1 VIALAI
7 DVGGSHIRYGLV
19 KRGVIIRTESF
30 SVDPKAGMRALLP
43 ELKTRVMDM
52 LVAAQLDHTTVGG
65 IGLSFPAVVDS
76 VAGTVK
82 WVPRNKFEDSVT
94 IDFRRW
100 AQQSLRLPLAIEN
113 DANMA
118 LLGEWQFG
126 AGVGCDDLV
135 QVTLG
140 TGVGTSAVIRG
151 VPLRGK
157 HFQAGCLGGF
167 QIINFD
173 GVTRLNGY
181 HGYAE
186 CEASTWVLPE
196 LLAADPLF
204 ANSTLNS
211 APRLDFRTVFEHA
224 QDHNDT
230 LARQTVDRSAKVWA
244 AVITN
249 LIHAYD
255 PERVILSGG
264 LMKSADLILPRI
276 RKEVESLAH
285 TYWGDVDILVAQ
297 HIDDAALLGA
307 WYAVDRDRL

>member
-1 VIALAI
+1 MIALAI

-19 KRGVIIRTESF
+19 EPGSIIRSEAF
-30 SVDPKAGMRALLP
+30 AVDPKAGLRVLLP
-43 ELKTRVMDM
+43 ELATRLTNM
-52 LVAAQLDHTTVGG
+52 LAAAKLEKGAVGG

-76 VAGTVK
+76 VMGTIK
-82 WVPRNKFEDSVT
+82 WVPRNKFEDSVS
-94 IDFRRW
+94 IDFGQW
-100 AQQSLRLPLAIEN
+100 AQQSLQLPIAIEN

-140 TGVGTSAVIRG
+140 TGVGTSAVIAG

-167 QIINFD
+167 QVINFD
-173 GVTRLNGY
+173 GVERSNGY
-181 HGYAE
+181 RGYAE

-204 ANSTLNS
+204 ANSTLSS
-211 APRLDFRTVFEHA
+211 ALQLDFRTVFEHA
-224 QDHNDT
+224 HDRNDA
-230 LARQTVDRSAKVWA
+230 LARRIVDRSAKVWG

-249 LIHAYD
+249 LVHAYD

-264 LMKSADLILPRI
+264 LMKSADSILPQI
-276 RKEVESLAH
+276 RQEVGSLAQ
-285 TYWGDVDILVAQ
+285 TYWGDVEILRAQ

-307 WYAVDRDRL
+307 WYAVDRHRP